1 MYCFDQAKT
10 QLSYKTKPN
19 MCVILLSTFHEKPYV
34 NKESKKPEII
44 EFDNSTKGAVDTLDQ
59 MCSNMSCSRKTRRWS
74 LCVFY
79 DIINISL
86 VNSHVLYGHNMT
98 RKSEKVMSR
107 KKFAVKLSEDL
118 LAPWM
123 KKRLDAPALPRST
136 RIIISE
142 LLKIDMVCEIPKTNE
157 SNKRKICAFCPYK
170 LRRMTRF
177 FLSKLYKSNVR
188 RSPC

>member
-10 QLSYKTKPN
+10 LLPYKTKPN

-34 NKESKKPEII
+34 NKESKKSEII

-59 MCSNMSCSRKTRRWS
+59 MCSNMSCSRKTRRWP

-98 RKSEKVMSR
+98 RKLEKVMSR

-136 RIIISE
+136 RTIISE
-142 LLKIDMVCEIPKTNE
+142 LLKIDMVCETPKTNE

-170 LRRMTRF
+170 LRRMARF